1 MVMDVATD
9 RLCVLFKGEMIV
21 QSNDESFDC
30 IRGRNGRACN
40 GGLTDSG
47 RRQQIISPVSQKSF
61 PWFPMMETVAY
72 TAGAEMQS
80 RLVALVGT
88 GN

>member
-1 MVMDVATD
+1 MDVATD

-47 RRQQIISPVSQKSF
+47 RRQQIISPVSQKKFS
-61 PWFPMMETVAY
+61 VV
-72 TAGAEMQS
+72 S
-80 RLVALVGT
+80 HD
-88 GN
+88 GNSGLYCRC